1 MPRTPRK
8 FLMFLLWQAV
18 LRKWLSFLLFLLSN
32 VFLSFSCFRKEFHK
46 AGCLHMLLL
55 YTLLQVVIN
64 MEWGNFGEMG
74 HLADL
79 QTDYDKQLDAASNN
93 PGNQL

>member
-1 MPRTPRK
+1 
-8 FLMFLLWQAV
+8 
-18 LRKWLSFLLFLLSN
+18 
-32 VFLSFSCFRKEFHK
+32 
-46 AGCLHMLLL
+46 MLLL
-55 YTLLQVVIN
+55 FFLLQVVIN